1 MTGKINKKDVEV
13 LSFIQARGG
22 EVHASDLKQ
31 IEWLNSSGQ
40 TSYRLDKL
48 DQVGALDATDGV
60 VAGEYQERQAKLTE
74 TGAKVVEKYGDTSMS
89 PEALE
94 SEIEKLRE
102 ENEKLRRKQKE
113 HEALF
118 REIDRVMDSIGINM
132 SMDKIRAEVDM
143 DE

>member
-1 MTGKINKKDVEV
+1 MTGKMNKKDLEV

-31 IEWLNSSGQ
+31 IEWLNSSSQ
-40 TSYRLDKL
+40 TSYRLDKMDEL
-48 DQVGALDATDGV
+48 GVLDATDGI
-60 VAGEYQERQAKLTE
+60 VAGEYQERQAQITE
-74 TGAKVVEKYGDTSMS
+74 TGIKVVEKYGDTSMS
-89 PEALE
+89 PEELE

-102 ENEKLRRKQKE
+102 ENKKLRRKQRE

-118 REIDRVMDSIGINM
+118 EEIDRIMDSLGINM

-143 DE
+143 ED